1 MQINQIIR
9 TLVGADY
16 AHEQNIPS
24 IRRCRFIAH
33 TADLS
38 AQGGCSYIRII
49 LLKGIIVPNADLSA
63 SMDIPLSGLCSKCA
77 LLRPSC
83 PLETPETLDT
93 VSHYDSNLSK
103 TPDTP
108 DTPDTV
114 SHYDSNLP
122 DTPDTLDTLETLEN
136 GHRVGPN
143 SLRPRRKTWSV
154 STMHVA

>member
-77 LLRPSC
+77 LLRPSRSEEHTSELQS
-83 PLETPETLDT
+83 P
-93 VSHYDSNLSK
+93 YDL
-103 TPDTP
+103 
-108 DTPDTV
+108 V
-114 SHYDSNLP
+114 C
-122 DTPDTLDTLETLEN
+122 
-136 GHRVGPN
+136 
-143 SLRPRRKTWSV
+143 
-154 STMHVA
+154 

>member
-93 VSHYDSNLSK
+93 
-103 TPDTP
+103 
-108 DTPDTV
+108 
-114 SHYDSNLP
+114 
-122 DTPDTLDTLETLEN
+122 LEN

>member
-93 VSHYDSNLSK
+93 VSHYDSNLSD

-108 DTPDTV
+108 DTPDT
-114 SHYDSNLP
+114 L
-122 DTPDTLDTLETLEN
+122 DTLDTLEN

-154 STMHVA
+154 STMHVT

>member
-108 DTPDTV
+108 DTPDT
-114 SHYDSNLP
+114 
-122 DTPDTLDTLETLEN
+122 LDTLETLEN